1 LNLIIKQLIYLFSFI
16 VFINAQTYISPG
28 VFGDELS
35 DFIIDDYKTSF
46 TLGYNSARDTLYLI
60 IDNDQGSVSGVYS
73 NFSVDLIP
81 GTDPSTTMYSGGIN
95 CEHVWPQSMGAASEP
110 MKSDLHHLFPCKDN
124 VNSSRSNNP
133 YGEILDD
140 ITDSWFYLNNTLQ
153 SIPPTNMIDKY
164 SESHTSSSEDF
175 FEPREDRK
183 GDIARSIFYFYT
195 MYSLVADQSFFDI
208 QKDILFQWHYYDP
221 SNSDE
226 ADRTWE
232 IASYQENIP
241 NPFIIDPTLIWR
253 IYFSESHPLADINSD
268 QMVDVLDIVLVAN
281 DILNLNNL
289 TGLQNHQSDLN
300 ADFDINVLDILMIVS
315 LIIN

>member
-1 LNLIIKQLIYLFSFI
+1 MQKTFFI
-16 VFINAQTYISPG
+16 LTSIAIMSAQTYICPG
-28 VFGDELS
+28 FFGEQLS
-35 DFIIDDYKTSF
+35 DFVINNYKTSS
-46 TLGYNSARDTLYLI
+46 TLGYNTARDTLYLV
-60 IDNDQGSVSGVYS
+60 IDNDEGSVSGVYS

-95 CEHVWPQSMGAASEP
+95 CEHVWPQSMGADSEP
-110 MKSDLHHLFPCKDN
+110 MKSELHHLFPCKDN
-124 VNSSRSNNP
+124 VNSSRGNNP
-133 YGEILDD
+133 YGEISDNM
-140 ITDSWFYLNNTLQ
+140 TDSWFYLDNTLQ
-153 SIPPTNMIDKY
+153 SIPPASMIDEY
-164 SESHTSSSEDF
+164 SESHTSSSDDF

-183 GDIARSIFYFYT
+183 GDIARSIFYFHT
-195 MYSLVADQSFFDI
+195 MYPLVADQNFFDI

-226 ADRTWE
+226 SDRTWK

-253 IYFSESHPLADINSD
+253 IYFSESYPVADINSD
-268 QMVDVLDIVLVAN
+268 QMIDVLDVVLVAN

-289 TGLQNHQSDLN
+289 SGLQNHQSDLN
-300 ADFDINVLDILMIVS
+300 ADFNINVLDILMIVD